1 VAEKKL
7 LLGYLTIE
15 VMENFF
21 RGAALVTDTRGIPM
35 DFRYTEP
42 VRPTKLERVLYG
54 GALDVYLR
62 EEVILENL
70 LDAVEISPSLWL
82 VDSDDLVKPV
92 QKLTKL
98 QTVALDMTQRSPLE
112 ASGKYEATLED
123 GVFIFQADNISSPLR
138 LSVTRENV
146 SKIAQITESL
156 TAAAMDME
164 LMEPF
169 TRIAKA
175 FEAVSE
181 PVS

>member
-1 VAEKKL
+1 MVADKKF

-15 VMENFF
+15 EKDNYF
-21 RGAALVTDTRGIPM
+21 RGAALVTDGRGIPV

-42 VRPTKLERVLYG
+42 VRPTKLERILYG
-54 GALDVYLR
+54 GALDIYLR

-70 LDAVEISPSLWL
+70 LGAVEAGPSIWL
-82 VDSDDLVKPV
+82 VDDADLIRPV
-92 QKLTKL
+92 QKISKLT
-98 QTVALDMTQRSPLE
+98 TVAVEPSQRAPLE
-112 ASGKYEATLED
+112 QSGKYEPAAEE

-138 LSVTRENV
+138 LTMTEDSIP
-146 SKIAQITESL
+146 KIGQTAESL
-156 TAAAMDME
+156 TAAAEGME

-181 PVS
+181 